1 MKHRRS
7 IFLIL
12 FLVFIASI
20 AVYYS
25 NLRVEKAAKD
35 RLYSDFQ
42 KIPYRKVGLVLGTA
56 KFLQGGLVNPYYRY
70 RIDAAIQLIRKGR
83 VKYLIVSGDNS
94 RQDYNEP
101 EQMRMDLV
109 AAGVDSTRIYL
120 DYAGFRTFD
129 SMVRLKEVFSQDS
142 VTVISQRFHN
152 ERALFIA
159 SREGIDAIGF
169 NAEDVSSDIG
179 YKVQIREKLARVKLF
194 LDFAFGKQPKFLGP
208 KVQITE

>member
-1 MKHRRS
+1 MKHRRF

-12 FLVFIASI
+12 FLLLVASI
-20 AVYYS
+20 AVYYC
-25 NLRVEKAAKD
+25 NRRVEKAAKD
-35 RLYSDFQ
+35 KLYSDFKQ
-42 KIPYRKVGLVLGTA
+42 LPYRKVGLVLGTA
-56 KFLQGGLVNPYYRY
+56 KYLQGGLENPYYRY
-70 RIDAAIQLIRKGR
+70 RIDAAIQLIRHGR

-101 EQMRMDLV
+101 GQMRLDLM
-109 AAGVDSTRIYL
+109 AAGVDSSRIYL

-129 SMVRLKEVFSQDS
+129 SMVRLKEIFSQDS

-159 SREGIDAIGF
+159 DREGIDAIGF
-169 NAEDVSSDIG
+169 NAGDVSSDIG

-194 LDFAFGKQPKFLGP
+194 FDYAFGKQPKFLGP
-208 KVQITE
+208 KVQIAE

>member
-12 FLVFIASI
+12 FLILVASI
-20 AVYYS
+20 AVYYC
-25 NLRVEKAAKD
+25 NLRVKEAAKD
-35 RLYSDFQ
+35 RLFSDFKQ
-42 KIPYRKVGLVLGTA
+42 IPYRRVGLVLGTA
-56 KFLQGGLVNPYYRY
+56 KYLQEGLENPYYRY
-70 RIDAAIQLIRKGR
+70 RINAAIQLIRQGR
-83 VKYLIVSGDNS
+83 VKNLIVSGDNS

-101 EQMRMDLV
+101 GQMRMDLM
-109 AAGVDSTRIYL
+109 AAGVDSSRIYL

-159 SREGIDAIGF
+159 SLEGIDAIGF
-169 NAEDVSSDIG
+169 NAEDVASDIG

-194 LDFAFGKQPKFLGP
+194 LDYAFGTQPKFLGP
-208 KVQITE
+208 KVQIAD

>member
-12 FLVFIASI
+12 FLILVASI
-20 AVYYS
+20 AVHYC

-35 RLYSDFQ
+35 RLYSDFKQ
-42 KIPYRKVGLVLGTA
+42 MPYRKVGLVLGTA
-56 KFLQGGLVNPYYRY
+56 KYLQGGLVNPYYRY
-70 RIDAAIQLIRKGR
+70 RIDAAIQLDRQGR

-101 EQMRMDLV
+101 GQMRLDLM
-109 AAGVDSTRIYL
+109 AAGVDSSRIYL

-129 SMVRLKEVFSQDS
+129 SMVRLKEVFSQES

-169 NAEDVSSDIG
+169 NAEDVSSDIS
-179 YKVQIREKLARVKLF
+179 YKVQIREKLARIKLF
-194 LDFAFGKQPKFLGP
+194 LDYAFGKQPKFLGP
-208 KVQITE
+208 QVQIAE